1 MGTVARMN
9 TVTIGARFNG
19 PDGSANGGYACGA
32 VASLI
37 DGPARVRLSRPPPLD
52 QPLRVREG
60 VAEGELQVFEGEHLV
75 ATAVPWQLRDD
86 LPDPPSF
93 EQARAG
99 ETNYRG
105 FTGHIYPRCFVC
117 GPERDH
123 GDGLRIFAGSVPDY
137 ARIVAS
143 TWQPTPDMR
152 DAQGHVDPRMV
163 WAALDCPSYFAL
175 DVDPGRG
182 FLLGQMAAQLEP
194 NIPGDAPLVVYAWAG
209 PRDRRKHH
217 AAAAL
222 ADAQGRV
229 WARAEH
235 VWIELN
241 PS

>member
-1 MGTVARMN
+1 MN

-32 VASLI
+32 VASLVE
-37 DGPARVRLSRPPPLD
+37 GPARVRLSRPPPLD
-52 QPLRVREG
+52 RALEVRT
-60 VAEGELQVFEGEHLV
+60 GESAGEVRVFEGEHLV
-75 ATAVPWQLRDD
+75 ATAVPYALKGEA
-86 LPDPPSF
+86 PAAPSL

-99 ETNYRG
+99 QQRYRG
-105 FTGHIYPRCFVC
+105 LTGHIYPRCFVC

-123 GDGLRIFAGSVPDY
+123 GDGLRIFAGAVPE
-137 ARIVAS
+137 REGLVAS
-143 TWQPTPDMR
+143 EWQPTPEMR
-152 DAQGHVDPRMV
+152 NEQGHVDPRMV

-182 FLLGQMAAQLEP
+182 FLLGQMAAQLQPE
-194 NIPGDAPLVVYAWAG
+194 IPGDAPMVVYAWAG

-222 ADAQGRV
+222 ADAEGRV

-235 VWIELN
+235 VWIELTA
-241 PS
+241 S